1 MPVNERIFFISGT
14 SMKTTIAA
22 ALLFCC
28 ILVYPQDTIQPVPT
42 YKPAPAYPENAKKL
56 RVEGQI
62 FLSVLVSKTG
72 AVIETELV
80 QAMIRYPEGK
90 AMLESKRDLM
100 KIAPSHR
107 NSAAKLVETA
117 QQTAKQWKF
126 TPARVNGTSEEAMI
140 VIPFTFKLNTNPPP
154 PGIPLNKLKK

>member
-1 MPVNERIFFISGT
+1 MIVKIT
-14 SMKTTIAA
+14 A

-28 ILVYPQDTIQPVPT
+28 MFVFPQDTIQPAPT
-42 YKPAPAYPENAKKL
+42 YKPAPVYPENAKKL

-80 QAMIRYPEGK
+80 QAMIRYPEGQ
-90 AMLESKRDLM
+90 ALLESKNDLM
-100 KIAPSHR
+100 KVASSHR

-117 QQTAKQWKF
+117 QQTAKLWKF
-126 TPARVNGTSEEAMI
+126 TPARINGVPEEAMI
-140 VIPFTFKLNTNPPP
+140 VIPFTFRLNNKPGP